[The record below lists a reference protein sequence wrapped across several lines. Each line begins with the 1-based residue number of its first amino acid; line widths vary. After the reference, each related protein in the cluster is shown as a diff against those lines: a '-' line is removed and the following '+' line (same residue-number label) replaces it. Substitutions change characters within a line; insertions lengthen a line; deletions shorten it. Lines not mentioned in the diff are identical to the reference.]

1 MLRYQRSLL
10 SLTARKNLNFIP
22 VRFNSSVNNKLQLN
36 NATTPTTVEKE
47 KTLSKPNEP
56 KPTEPFGLENKPEIS
71 FVPVI
76 NIPKTEFAHHSF
88 FSLYRPLLGL
98 SDENETPFFSNKLPK
113 TEEEVEQEKLDLM
126 LAVYMNN
133 CSPFVEPSQLPPD
146 TQGEDWKEEFLEAF
160 NDAEKE
166 SEQTE
171 YTITEEAELADMIE
185 PNESRP
191 LPIFHMPESADVLD
205 YLTSIESNM
214 KTEHAKLDAQDKI
227 KESRIKKMQILDGAR
242 RNGNKPRFYTKN
254 NRNIHQRLRRYQ
266 QRWLLK

>member
-113 TEEEVEQEKLDLM
+113 TEEEVEQEK
-126 LAVYMNN
+126 
-133 CSPFVEPSQLPPD
+133 C
-146 TQGEDWKEEFLEAF
+146 
-160 NDAEKE
+160 
-166 SEQTE
+166 
-171 YTITEEAELADMIE
+171 
-185 PNESRP
+185 
-191 LPIFHMPESADVLD
+191 
-205 YLTSIESNM
+205 
-214 KTEHAKLDAQDKI
+214 KL
-227 KESRIKKMQILDGAR
+227 LV
-242 RNGNKPRFYTKN
+242 
-254 NRNIHQRLRRYQ
+254 
-266 QRWLLK
+266 